1 MIVMAVQAACNQPV
15 SCHWQSWLNIRTTL
29 LLQKHKTQKVL
40 QSGLRTK
47 KKQRQ
52 IAHKQRMLEREEA
65 VKAAVADA
73 PEEVEMKQAKP
84 RSKKAK
90 QADAMEM

>member
-1 MIVMAVQAACNQPV
+1 M
-15 SCHWQSWLNIRTTL
+15 
-29 LLQKHKTQKVL
+29 L

-47 KKQRQ
+47 KKKRQ

-65 VKAAVADA
+65 VKAALADA

-84 RSKKAK
+84 CSKKAK
-90 QADAMEM
+90 QDAMEM